1 MREHTLV
8 LRRVVRRALVAGGI
22 LARAAGAQTATVRGV
37 VVDSARTPIPEVA
50 VAVVSAHQATRTDDK
65 GRFRLGKLPTGEVE
79 ITIRRIGYEPAS
91 LRRTIPPT
99 GVDSIMVVLAELPQ
113 VMDAIAVSSAERH
126 RRQGIEEFYFRRAQG
141 VAGVFFAREDF
152 RDQRASTP
160 SDLLRSTPGVRLV
173 RASNGKGVRF
183 QSSTTLRRGA
193 DCQPV
198 VWLDGQAAPG
208 MELDDV
214 PLNDIEG
221 IELYRGTST
230 TPGQFWRAG
239 ASQCGAIVIWTRIP
253 GAP

>member
-126 RRQGIEEFYFRRAQG
+126 RRQGIYRIRAF
-141 VAGVFFAREDF
+141 VW
-152 RDQRASTP
+152 
-160 SDLLRSTPGVRLV
+160 LLRHSSLRVDLRHVHRGGRRL
-173 RASNGKGVRF
+173 
-183 QSSTTLRRGA
+183 T
-193 DCQPV
+193 
-198 VWLDGQAAPG
+198 
-208 MELDDV
+208 
-214 PLNDIEG
+214 
-221 IELYRGTST
+221 
-230 TPGQFWRAG
+230 WRAVG
-239 ASQCGAIVIWTRIP
+239 IHCVWHHL
-253 GAP
+253 